1 MSSAS
6 QKGSAAGQ
14 AGELTHA
21 LSLLLSRSPA
31 SGHTRGGGGIPAPPC
46 TRPSGDRAGA
56 VPGERQA
63 GPMGVRAR
71 RSRGQ
76 RLPDRG
82 RGRRVPPEARRAAE
96 ARGPAAARAFPEP
109 SRTSPRRRPN
119 LSEPTRAVAEPPR
132 AAPPRVRAPDQLGA
146 RPESRGAR
154 VEGHGALTME
164 LSESVQRGI
173 QKLADPGSFDSNA
186 FALLLRAA
194 FQSLLDARADEAALG
209 KRLSRRRGLGGG
221 APGRAASPAPWAQ
234 LRPGQVPGLRRPS
247 VRLWGTGAGPERRCA
262 PAGHLHA
269 ASSTLLAWFSCQ
281 TVSLFLCKAVFKSSL
296 WPKRVG
302 FSASSEGGCSCCDTW
317 TSAGEVL

>member
-21 LSLLLSRSPA
+21 LSLPLSRSPA
-31 SGHTRGGGGIPAPPC
+31 SGHTRGGGVPAPPC

-71 RSRGQ
+71 RGRGQ
-76 RLPDRG
+76 RLPDRA

-96 ARGPAAARAFPEP
+96 TRGPAAARASPEP

-119 LSEPTRAVAEPPR
+119 LSEPSRAVAEPPR

-146 RPESRGAR
+146 RPESRGVR

-173 QKLADPGSFDSNA
+173 QTLADPGSFDSNA

-234 LRPGQVPGLRRPS
+234 LRPGQVPGFRPA
-247 VRLWGTGAGPERRCA
+247 RLWGPERALRSEERRV
-262 PAGHLHA
+262 GKE
-269 ASSTLLAWFSCQ
+269 
-281 TVSLFLCKAVFKSSL
+281 CKA
-296 WPKRVG
+296 
-302 FSASSEGGCSCCDTW
+302 
-317 TSAGEVL
+317 